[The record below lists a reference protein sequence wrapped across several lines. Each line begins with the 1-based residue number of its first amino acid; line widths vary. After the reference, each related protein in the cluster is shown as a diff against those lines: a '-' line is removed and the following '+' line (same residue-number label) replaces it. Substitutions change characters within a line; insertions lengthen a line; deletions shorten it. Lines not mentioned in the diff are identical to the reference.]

1 MTNHEYKELC
11 ISLIHADSE
20 AQVVDLL
27 RGAGFW
33 EAAQCWR
40 DLGDMENNFS
50 TAGAQQSDPVAAL
63 VEKLVNSADALL
75 MNECLVAGID
85 PQGPEAPPSVRY
97 AVAQL
102 IQGSVHPENETN
114 GLIENM
120 TREERTELARKITLA
135 ATGQKGKPCI
145 TIVDEGEGQT
155 PDKVPLTFMSLNK
168 SNKLRVPFV
177 QGRFNM
183 GGTGA
188 LRFCGDK
195 RMQLIVT
202 RRNPKILKDDQADE
216 DLWSFTVVRRETPTG
231 GERNS
236 VYRYL
241 APVGAG
247 ESRQGG
253 VLRFAAEKL
262 AVKPDGNNAY
272 TKPLVHG
279 SVVKLYEY
287 KFSGTSNILMSDG
300 LLRQVDIRLPSPAV
314 PIMFHE
320 CRNYSGGEGSFSNPS
335 TGISVRLADNRAG
348 NLAEGFP
355 YDEVMTVDGQEF
367 SIRFFGFKDGR
378 AKTYLNKSEGV
389 LFVMNGQTQGVLH
402 SRFFTRKGI
411 NFSYI
416 SDSLLAR
423 VDCSKIDQWAHE
435 ELFMNTR
442 ESLADS
448 EFRRKV
454 ETALEKKVGDNAA
467 LKAFNH
473 QRRSEKIKEKV
484 KDDKTLEDVLKSVM
498 RKSPT
503 LSALFLTGDRLTDL
517 AATAPVAPQSEFEGE
532 EFPSYFRFQNMA
544 YGEIKKR
551 NCENGRELRLAFDT
565 DAENNYFG
573 RDKEKGH
580 YEVVA
585 VDLNGVETKVQNHS
599 MSLYNGAA
607 SLKMELPNQKVDEVV
622 TLKIIVT
629 DNSRL
634 EPFTNIAEITIVPFV
649 DREGSKGQRI
659 DAPSKKHGEGRLV
672 PSGLTLP
679 HVEWVEREEWDR
691 HGFDKFS
698 ALKVVQA
705 EERSDGKHRTFDFFI
720 NAGNIYLQKE
730 LERAKGTEDLLR
742 EQFKIGIVL
751 VGLALI
757 HEAGHEKDGDEIGEL
772 VAYSTRAMAM
782 MLIPMINFL
791 GDLDPTALRAEEA
804 A

>member
-1 MTNHEYKELC
+1 MIDPKELC
-11 ISLIHADSE
+11 VQLIAADKE
-20 AQVVDLL
+20 NDVVALL
-27 RGAGFW
+27 KEAGFW
-33 EAAQCWR
+33 DNHECWR

-63 VEKLVNSADALL
+63 VEKLVNAADARL

-85 PQGPEAPPSVRY
+85 PQGSAAPPSVRY

-102 IQGSVHPENETN
+102 VQKSAHPENETN

-120 TREERTELARKITLA
+120 TREERTTLARGITLA
-135 ATGQKGKPCI
+135 ATGLKGRPSI
-145 TIVDEGEGQT
+145 TIVDEGEGQS
-155 PDKVPLTFMSLNK
+155 PDRVPQTFMSLNK

-188 LRFCGDK
+188 LRFCGDR

-202 RRNPKILKDDQADE
+202 RRNPAIVSEDE
-216 DLWSFTVVRRETPTG
+216 NEADLWSFTVVRRETPTT

-241 APVGAG
+241 APIDANA
-247 ESRQGG
+247 ERRGG
-253 VLRFAAEKL
+253 VLRFEADTL
-262 AVKPDGNNAY
+262 LVKPDGNKAY
-272 TKPLVHG
+272 VNPLTFG
-279 SVVKLYEY
+279 SLVKLYEY

-300 LLRQVDIRLPSPAV
+300 LLRQVDVRLPSPAV

-320 CRNYSGGEGSFSNPS
+320 CRDYSGNEGSFSNPS
-335 TGISVRLADNRAG
+335 TGLTVRLSDNRAG

-355 YDEVMTVDGQEF
+355 YDEIMTVDGQEF
-367 SIRFFGFKDGR
+367 TIRYFGFKDGK

-389 LFVMNGQTQGVLH
+389 LFVVNGQTQGVLH

-442 ESLADS
+442 EALADS

-454 ETALEKKVGDNAA
+454 ESALQKKVGENAA
-467 LKAFNH
+467 LKEFNH

-498 RKSPT
+498 KKSPT

-517 AATAPVAPQSEFEGE
+517 VATAPSGSQSEFEGE
-532 EFPSYFRFQNMA
+532 EFPTYFRFRKMN
-544 YGEIKKR
+544 YEEVKRR
-551 NCENGRELRLAFDT
+551 NCEEGREVRLTFDT

-573 RDKEKGH
+573 RAKEKGR
-580 YEVVA
+580 YGVLTL
-585 VDLNGVETKVQNHS
+585 DKNGNETVIQNHS
-599 MSLYNGAA
+599 MNLHNGTANLKLDLPDA
-607 SLKMELPNQKVDEVV
+607 KAGDVVSLKIL
-622 TLKIIVT
+622 VT

-634 EPFTNIAEITIVPFV
+634 EPFTNFAEITVVPFV
-649 DREGSKGQRI
+649 DREGKRGKRR
-659 DAPSKKHGEGRLV
+659 DAPSKKSGDESLI

-679 HVEWVEREEWDR
+679 HVQWVESDEWDTY
-691 HGFDKFS
+691 GFDKFS
-698 ALKVVQA
+698 ALKVIQA
-705 EERSDGKHRTFDFFI
+705 DEGSDQKHRSFDFFI
-720 NAGNIYLQKE
+720 NAENVYFQKE

-757 HEAGHEKDGDEIGEL
+757 HEAGKDKDGEEIAEL
-772 VAYSTRAMAM
+772 VAYSTRAMSM

-791 GDLDPTALRAEEA
+791 GDLDPSELNADA

>member
-1 MTNHEYKELC
+1 MIDPKELC
-11 ISLIHADSE
+11 LQLISADKE
-20 AQVVDLL
+20 EQVVALL
-27 RGAGFW
+27 EEAGFW
-33 EAAQCWR
+33 DNHDCWR

-63 VEKLVNSADALL
+63 VEKLVNAADARL

-85 PQGPEAPPSVRY
+85 PQGPAAPPSVRY

-102 IQGSVHPENETN
+102 IQKSAHPENETN

-120 TREERTELARKITLA
+120 TREERTTLARGITLA
-135 ATGQKGKPCI
+135 ATGLKGRPSI

-155 PDKVPLTFMSLNK
+155 PERVPHTFLSLNK

-188 LRFCGDK
+188 LRFCGDR

-202 RRNPKILKDDQADE
+202 RRNPAIVSGDE
-216 DLWSFTVVRRETPTG
+216 NEAGLWSFTVVRRETPTT

-236 VYRYL
+236 VYRCL
-241 APVGAG
+241 APINADA
-247 ESRQGG
+247 ERRGG
-253 VLRFAAEKL
+253 VLRFAADTL
-262 AVKPDGNNAY
+262 QVKPDGNKAY
-272 TKPLVHG
+272 EKPLTFG
-279 SVVKLYEY
+279 SLVKLYEY

-300 LLRQVDIRLPSPAV
+300 LLRQVDVRLPSPAL

-320 CRNYSGGEGSFSNPS
+320 CRDYSGNEGSFSNPG
-335 TGISVRLADNRAG
+335 TGLSVRLSDNRAG
-348 NLAEGFP
+348 NLADGFP
-355 YDEVMTVDGQEF
+355 YDESMTVDGQEF
-367 SIRFFGFKDGR
+367 TIRYFGFKDGK

-389 LFVMNGQTQGVLH
+389 LFVVNGQTQGVLH

-411 NFSYI
+411 NFSYV

-442 ESLADS
+442 EALADS
-448 EFRRKV
+448 EFCRKV
-454 ETALEKKVGDNAA
+454 EGALQKKVGENAA
-467 LKAFNH
+467 LKEFNH
-473 QRRSEKIKEKV
+473 QRRAEKIKEKV

-498 RKSPT
+498 KKSPT

-517 AATAPVAPQSEFEGE
+517 TATAPSGSQPEFEGE
-532 EFPSYFRFQNMA
+532 EFPTYFRFRKMN
-544 YGEIKKR
+544 YGEVKKR
-551 NCENGRELRLAFDT
+551 NCEEGREVRLTFET

-573 RDKEKGH
+573 RAKEKGR
-580 YEVVA
+580 YGVLK
-585 VDLNGVETKVQNHS
+585 VDENGNETLIPNHS
-599 MSLYNGAA
+599 MSLHNGTA
-607 SLKMELPNQKVDEVV
+607 SLKLELPDAKAGDVV
-622 TLKIIVT
+622 NLKILVT

-634 EPFTNIAEITIVPFV
+634 EPFTNFAEITVVPFV
-649 DREGSKGQRI
+649 DREGKQGKRR
-659 DAPSKKHGEGRLV
+659 DAPSKKSGDDSLI

-679 HVEWVEREEWDR
+679 HVQWVERDEWDAY
-691 HGFDKFS
+691 GFDKFS
-698 ALKVVQA
+698 ALKVIQA
-705 EERSDGKHRTFDFFI
+705 EDGSDQKHRSFDFFI
-720 NAGNIYLQKE
+720 NAENIYFQKE

-757 HEAGHEKDGDEIGEL
+757 HEAGKDKDGEEIAEL
-772 VAYSTRAMAM
+772 VAYSTRAMSM

-791 GDLDPTALRAEEA
+791 GDLDPSELNAEVA